1 MAQPSIKT
9 SFASGEWAPKLR
21 SRVDIQKYHSG
32 AALLRNFYVDYSGG
46 GASTRQGTKFINQA
60 KSAGARLIPFQPST
74 TLSYVLEFGQ
84 NYIRFHSNGAPI
96 VETGTAI
103 TGITQANPGV
113 VTDVAHGYATGDW
126 VLISQVGGM
135 TQLNGNYYIVVNT
148 GVNTYTLTD
157 LNGNAINTTAF
168 GAYTSGGLAHRVYT
182 ITSPYNTSDL
192 FPNPVTGNP
201 GLKWVQNVTSLIITH
216 PSYAPAVLTINSA
229 TSWTLVNAAFGPAI
243 STPTGLANGAGTNIG
258 AGTWFYGYRV
268 AAVDING
275 QESGPSVALI
285 LSSLLYIGTTVGT
298 IQVTWTAVTGAASYN
313 VYKTLPINGSVP
325 SSGAQYGFVGN
336 VTTAV
341 FNEAYPG
348 IVADFSQTP
357 PIIENPFIGPGVTSY
372 NVTAAGAYTTVPGVI
387 VAAPPSGQTAT
398 SITSLGVTVVGA
410 ITHATG
416 NQDILTTGP
425 DPNGSLLTFS
435 NGIILRIT
443 GTALIG
449 TGGGHSFWEVT
460 SVGAS
465 PVSSGSITAGSTPTN
480 PVSPGG
486 CTAAGFVGF
495 NASGGSFGISFT
507 WGVKDILPVMGGN
520 GYVTAPAVTF
530 SAGAAAATAVI
541 GPASSGNPGVPGFI
555 QERLAFAGSSQAIQS
570 FNFSQPGSFFNFNVS
585 NPSQDDDAI
594 SGTIISE
601 ELNDIRWLLPVP
613 TGIIAGTGKGAWLI
627 NGGGGISTQVPITP
641 SNATAQPQSFN
652 GVNDLRPIK
661 INSDTLYATN
671 KGNYIRSL
679 SYSIYTQLFTGS
691 DISVLSNHLFFNNY
705 LLDWAWAEEPFK
717 TLWAIRGDGQMLS
730 LGYVKEQELVG
741 WAHHDTNGQFQSVCS
756 VIETVSTG
764 NVVDAIYL
772 VVQRLV
778 QGTLVPYVE
787 RMADRYFTYGYEDAW
802 SVDCALQT
810 QPALSPT
817 STLLGFNDASQV
829 GNSVTFQDPGG
840 APFTSQMA
848 TNGWVIRAGGGIYKI
863 VTFTSS
869 AQITA
874 TVIRPPTLINSYT
887 NKPSP
892 VTTGYTIWTPITS
905 VSGLTQL
912 IGQSVVGVADGVA
925 VGPYTVSALGT
936 VALGLT
942 ATKVTLGL
950 AYLPQLQTLPLDL
963 GEPTVQGKR
972 KKITGLTLRVADTL
986 GLQVGKTFATV
997 VAMKDFTLGNVPT
1010 TSTGVA
1016 MVSDLVS
1023 GDGRTIIDQEWDTAG
1038 NYCIQQ
1044 NLPYPATIL
1053 GAMPETTVGDGK

>member
-1 MAQPSIKT
+1 MSQPSIKT

-21 SRVDIQKYHSG
+21 SRVDQQKYHSG
-32 AALLRNFYVDYSGG
+32 AALMRNFYVDYSGG
-46 GASTRQGTKFINQA
+46 GASTRQGTEFINQA

-103 TGITQANPGV
+103 TGITQASPGV

-126 VLISQVGGM
+126 VLINQVGGM
-135 TQLNGNYYIVVNT
+135 TQLNDNYYIVVKT
-148 GVNTYTLTD
+148 GANTYTLTD
-157 LNGNAINTTAF
+157 LNGNAIDTTAF
-168 GAYTSGGLAHRVYT
+168 TAYTTGGVAQRVYT

-243 STPTGLANGAGTNIG
+243 GTPTGLANGAGTNIG

-268 AAVDING
+268 TAVDING
-275 QESGPSVALI
+275 QESGPSAALI

-298 IQVTWTAVTGAASYN
+298 IQVTWTAVTGAVSYN

-357 PIIENPFIGPGVTSY
+357 PIIENPFVGPGVTSY
-372 NVTAAGAYTTVPGVI
+372 NVTTAGTYTTVPGVI

-398 SITSLGVTVVGA
+398 AIASLGITVVGA

-435 NGIILRIT
+435 NGIILRIAS
-443 GTALIG
+443 TALIG

-465 PVSSGSITAGSTPTN
+465 PISSGSITVGSTPTN

-486 CTAAGFVGF
+486 CTVAGFVGF

-507 WGVKDILPVMGGN
+507 WGVEDILPVMGGS

-541 GPASSGNPGVPGFI
+541 GPASAGNPGVPGFI
-555 QERLAFAGSSQAIQS
+555 QERLAFAGSALAVQS

-585 NPSQDDDAI
+585 NPAQDDDAI

-641 SNATAQPQSFN
+641 TNVVAQPQSFN
-652 GVNDLRPIK
+652 GTNDLRPIK
-661 INSDTLYATN
+661 INSDALYATN
-671 KGNYIRSL
+671 KGNYVRSL
-679 SYSIYTQLFTGS
+679 NYNLYAQLFTGS

-730 LGYVKEQELVG
+730 LGYVKEQELIG

-778 QGTLVPYVE
+778 QGILVSYVE

-817 STLLGFNDASQV
+817 STLLGLDDASQV
-829 GNSVTFQDPGG
+829 GNSVTFQDSVG

-848 TNGWVIRAGGGIYKI
+848 TQNWILRAGGGIYKI

-869 AQITA
+869 SSVIT
-874 TVIRPPTLINSYT
+874 TVVRPPTLINSYT

-1016 MVSDLVS
+1016 MVSDLVN